1 MPVPVPSIKE
11 ESEQQP
17 AEQEEEVFNE
27 ENVESSNQEQSD
39 FANLKIKV
47 TNEYYTEPRLI
58 YTYFSRLPNYK
69 VRILSRD
76 L

>member
-27 ENVESSNQEQSD
+27 ENVESSNQEKSD

-47 TNEYYTEPRLI
+47 NNEYYTEPRLI
-58 YTYFSRLPNYK
+58 YAS
-69 VRILSRD
+69 VC
-76 L
+76 